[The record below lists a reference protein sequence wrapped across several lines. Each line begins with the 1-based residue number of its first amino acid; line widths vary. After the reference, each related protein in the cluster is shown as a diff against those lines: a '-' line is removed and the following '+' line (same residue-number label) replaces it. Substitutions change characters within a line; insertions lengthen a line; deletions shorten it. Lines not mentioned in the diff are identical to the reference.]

1 MYIGFDIGGT
11 AVKYGIIDEEGNII
25 EKAKIA
31 TVDDCSIICNSLLEI
46 ISSKKETYDLKGI
59 GISAPGIIRQDG
71 HMITAGAIRSLYG
84 KNLKTELEKETNLPV
99 YVENDANAVAI
110 AEKWIGNAQ
119 SMKNYL
125 CIVIGTGI
133 GGGIV
138 IENNVYRGAHGM
150 AGEFGWMMLDELP
163 EQGNLEAV
171 SGNLRASTVSGLVRI
186 YNESCEPN
194 REIVEA
200 REIFTLA
207 ENGDSY
213 ALKVTGQFY
222 RDLSVIMMNLI
233 SLFDPE
239 AILIGGGIS
248 ENEYFLTHFQKTL
261 LELETRHEPI
271 NYLLGK
277 TIAPVIPTKLKND
290 AGLLGAVYQV
300 HRFLSKK

>member
-11 AVKYGIIDEEGNII
+11 AIKYGIIDGEGNIL
-25 EKAKIA
+25 EKEKLA
-31 TVDDCSIICNSLLEI
+31 TVDDFSIICTSLLEI
-46 ISSKKETYDLKGI
+46 ILEKKESYNLKGI

-84 KNLKTELEKETNLPV
+84 KNLKTELEKTANLPV
-99 YVENDANAVAI
+99 YVENDANSVAI

-138 IENNVYRGAHGM
+138 IENDVYRGAHGM
-150 AGEFGWMMLDELP
+150 AGEFGWMLIDQLP
-163 EQGNLEAV
+163 NQGNLEAV
-171 SGNLRASTVSGLVRI
+171 SGNLRASTVNGLVRI
-186 YNESCEPN
+186 YNESCKQDSK
-194 REIVEA
+194 IVEA
-200 REIFTLA
+200 REIFSLA
-207 ENGDSY
+207 EQGDSY
-213 ALKVTGQFY
+213 ARKITTQFY
-222 RDLSVIMMNLI
+222 KDLSVILINLI

-248 ENEYFLTHFQKTL
+248 ENKYFLDNLKKTL

-271 NYLLGK
+271 NYLLKK
-277 TIAPVIPTKLKND
+277 TIAPVITTKLKND
-290 AGLLGAVYQV
+290 AGLIGAVYQV
-300 HRFLSKK
+300 HRFLSKR